1 MARKLKI
8 TENEKYTLQD
18 VKYGEENEKGGIF
31 RNVHC
36 RTWNMARK
44 LKIME
49 NEKHPLDDLKNDEI
63 TKKLK
68 KLEMHTEGPGIWQE
82 N

>member
-18 VKYGEENEKGGIF
+18 VNEMWRG
-31 RNVHC
+31 
-36 RTWNMARK
+36 
-44 LKIME
+44 
-49 NEKHPLDDLKNDEI
+49 
-63 TKKLK
+63 KLK
-68 KLEMHTEGPGIWQE
+68 KVENLEMSTVGHEIWQE

>member
-18 VKYGEENEKGGIF
+18 VKYGEENGKK
-31 RNVHC
+31 V
-36 RTWNMARK
+36 
-44 LKIME
+44 E
-49 NEKHPLDDLKNDEI
+49 N
-63 TKKLK
+63 
-68 KLEMHTEGPGIWQE
+68 LEMSTVGRGIWQE

>member
-18 VKYGEENEKGGIF
+18 VF
-31 RNVHC
+31 
-36 RTWNMARK
+36 
-44 LKIME
+44 
-49 NEKHPLDDLKNDEI
+49 EI
-63 TKKLK
+63 WRGKLK
-68 KLEMHTEGPGIWQE
+68 KVEYLEMSTVGRGIWQE